1 MMQRS
6 IYSKAA
12 LCCVLSFFFLIVCI
26 GKATIMQTALTNSLT
41 ICLTTILPSLTAM
54 MILTRILT
62 ESGLLEQWNFLFGR
76 LFHFLFRLPANFC
89 SIFFISQIAGYP
101 VGAAML
107 CPYFQTHA
115 NAKKELSAITSVCFG
130 GGPAFLIGTVGAQ
143 FSNHRPC
150 MYLFLDFWQMHYWQ
164 LFLDDVFRFLNRHFP
179 QNPFLFLRNC
189 WYPVPDRQV
198 KICLA
203 YAA

>member
-12 LCCVLSFFFLIVCI
+12 LCCILSFFFLIVCI

-101 VGAAML
+101 VGA
-107 CPYFQTHA
+107 
-115 NAKKELSAITSVCFG
+115 I
-130 GGPAFLIGTVGAQ
+130 
-143 FSNHRPC
+143 FSNACKCKKRTFCNYQCLLWRRPC
-150 MYLFLDFWQMHYWQ
+150 LFNWYRWCTIFQSSSLHVSVSFRIFGKCTIGNCSWTMYFDF
-164 LFLDDVFRFLNRHFP
+164 
-179 QNPFLFLRNC
+179 
-189 WYPVPDRQV
+189 
-198 KICLA
+198 
-203 YAA
+203 